1 MTWGIAISC
10 NHARQIEKSVSTFI
24 IVDILVAVALPV
36 FLCTSIASIAVV
48 LEYITIGHLDLRTI
62 VPRLVGIV
70 KFEHGKKFDYWIIDD
85 FLYYP
90 LKKKEDRSDKGCWFA
105 VDISSATWFLAII
118 IGTAFNLVISYFVDL
133 TLDTQITVSSCDDPL
148 IDRTFDC
155 FNASTLNFVDCVD
168 NKLQTV
174 LLHCFKFH
182 RFGVDTNIIIAIS
195 TSYAF
200 YLVTIVV
207 FKHIFSVVRYL
218 MHVKP
223 SRYWGT
229 GFLGIGLISYAGSI
243 FMLVFWIRGY
253 TAAADTISE
262 LKHLNIIHIWQFFM
276 ASTFVTMVGG
286 LLLSTWYEKLH
297 TKAHARPVELPLVHY
312 DDTQRRHLY
321 NLGSS
326 DTWPPKP
333 ST

>member
-1 MTWGIAISC
+1 MTWGIAISF
-10 NHARQIEKSVSTFI
+10 HHVQQIKKSASTFI

-168 NKLQTV
+168 NKQTV
-174 LLHCFKFH
+174 LLHCFKL
-182 RFGVDTNIIIAIS
+182 VLIP
-195 TSYAF
+195 TSSLQSA
-200 YLVTIVV
+200 LP
-207 FKHIFSVVRYL
+207 
-218 MHVKP
+218 M
-223 SRYWGT
+223 
-229 GFLGIGLISYAGSI
+229 
-243 FMLVFWIRGY
+243 
-253 TAAADTISE
+253 
-262 LKHLNIIHIWQFFM
+262 
-276 ASTFVTMVGG
+276 
-286 LLLSTWYEKLH
+286 LSTWS
-297 TKAHARPVELPLVHY
+297 PLQRLSISFNLWSETSYTSSQV
-312 DDTQRRHLY
+312 DTGVQ
-321 NLGSS
+321 
-326 DTWPPKP
+326 DF
-333 ST
+333 